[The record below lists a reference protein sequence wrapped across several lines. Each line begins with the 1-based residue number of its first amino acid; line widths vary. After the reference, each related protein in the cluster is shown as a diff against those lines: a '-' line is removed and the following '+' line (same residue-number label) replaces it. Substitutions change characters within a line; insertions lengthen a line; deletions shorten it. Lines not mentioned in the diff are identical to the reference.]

1 MKLSADASKQPIIQF
16 PLPMTDPSVN
26 ACAASLDHK
35 PQHCVVRLDL
45 FKAFPQ
51 QGVGSV
57 AM

>member
-1 MKLSADASKQPIIQF
+1 MKLSADESQQPIIQF

-51 QGVGSV
+51 QGVDQ
-57 AM
+57 